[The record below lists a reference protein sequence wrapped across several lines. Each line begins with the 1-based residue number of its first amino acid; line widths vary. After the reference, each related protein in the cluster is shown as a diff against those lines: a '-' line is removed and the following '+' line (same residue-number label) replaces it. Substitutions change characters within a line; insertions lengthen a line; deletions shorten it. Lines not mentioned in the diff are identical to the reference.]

1 MSAGHFDR
9 PHAENCTMIDPFL
22 EDLLTLSEAARLL
35 PGRPHTSTL
44 WRWIHKGIK
53 GCRLE
58 SIFVGGTRRTSK
70 QALGRFF
77 AATTAAADG
86 TAPIVRTPTQRE
98 KAIAAAEKE
107 LAAAG
112 I

>member
-1 MSAGHFDR
+1 
-9 PHAENCTMIDPFL
+9 MIDPFS
-22 EDLLTLSEAARLL
+22 EQMLTLSEAARLL

-58 SIFVGGTRRTSK
+58 SIFVGGTRRTSRE
-70 QALGRFF
+70 ALERFF
-77 AATTAAADG
+77 AATTAAANG
-86 TAPIVRTPTQRE
+86 TKLLVARTSKQRQRE
-98 KAIAAAEKE
+98 IRSAGKE
-107 LAAAG
+107 LGDAG